1 MWFYKNLTVELLNA
15 RVKDTMGA
23 HIGLEW
29 VEIGDDFLRMRMPV
43 NDKTKQ
49 PFGIL
54 HGGASCA
61 LAESIGSMASYLT
74 LDPEKFYCV
83 GLEINANHIR
93 SVRDGYVT
101 ATCRPL
107 HIGRKT
113 HVWDI
118 RIESDEQKLVCV
130 SRLTVAI
137 LEKDNG

>member
-74 LDPEKFYCV
+74 LDPEKYYCV